1 MNLESI
7 HPKETTMLNKAFLS
21 LALTVVL
28 LGFGGVAL
36 AAALPMPAGYPTLL
50 GASCG
55 GVHVTT
61 YITGFNAD
69 GTVAGEVYAWTS
81 CSTGGRGSKPRK
93 IEAYHTMA
101 WDFFGGYTVSA
112 YDAGPLVSGT
122 YTDGYG
128 NVASA
133 INGVPDLQVN
143 QIPPNAISLSAHVPA
158 VIGLSDVGA
167 QAAVLAA
174 GLLSAVVTSCQNAY
188 PAPHSVFNQSPAAGK
203 VVPYQSQVTLYVSL
217 GTVAYCNAND

>member
-1 MNLESI
+1 
-7 HPKETTMLNKAFLS
+7 MLKKAILSLSLTLAS
-21 LALTVVL
+21 LAL
-28 LGFGGVAL
+28 GGAAL
-36 AAALPMPAGYPTLL
+36 ADALPMPAGYPTLL

-61 YITGFNAD
+61 YVTGFNAD

-81 CSTGGRGSKPRK
+81 CSTGGRGAKPRK

-101 WDFFGGYTVSA
+101 WDFFGGYTVDA
-112 YDAGPLVSGT
+112 YDGGPLVSGT
-122 YTDGYG
+122 FTDSYG
-128 NVASA
+128 NVASS

-143 QIPPNAISLSAHVPA
+143 QIPPNAVSLSAHVPS
-158 VIGLSDVGA
+158 VIGMSDVNA

-174 GLLSAVVTSCQNAY
+174 GLVSATVSSCQNAY
-188 PAPHSVFNQSPAAGK
+188 PTPHSVFNQSPAAGK

-217 GTVAYCNAND
+217 GTVAYCDAND

>member
-1 MNLESI
+1 
-7 HPKETTMLNKAFLS
+7 MLKKALLS
-21 LALTVVL
+21 LALTVAL
-28 LGFGGVAL
+28 LGL
-36 AAALPMPAGYPTLL
+36 AGAAFADALPMPAGYPTLL

-61 YITGFNAD
+61 YVTGFNAD

-112 YDAGPLVSGT
+112 YDGGPLVSGT
-122 YTDGYG
+122 FTDSYG

-143 QIPPNAISLSAHVPA
+143 QIPPNAISLSAHVPS
-158 VIGLSDVGA
+158 VLGLSDVVA
-167 QAAVLAA
+167 QAAVHAA
-174 GLLSAVVTSCQNAY
+174 GLVPAVVTSCQNAY
-188 PAPHSVFNQSPAAGK
+188 PTPHGVFNQSPAAGR

>member
-1 MNLESI
+1 M
-7 HPKETTMLNKAFLS
+7 PKKAILS
-21 LALTVVL
+21 LALTL
-28 LGFGGVAL
+28 ATLALGGTAL
-36 AAALPMPAGYPTLL
+36 ADALPMPAGYPTLL

-61 YITGFNAD
+61 YVTGFNAD

-101 WDFFGGYTVSA
+101 WDFFGGYTVGA
-112 YDAGPLVSGT
+112 YDGGPLVSGT
-122 YTDGYG
+122 FTDSYG
-128 NVASA
+128 NVASS

-143 QIPPNAISLSAHVPA
+143 QVPPNAVSLAAHVPS
-158 VIGLSDVGA
+158 VIGMSDVSA

-174 GLLSAVVTSCQNAY
+174 GLQSAMVTSCQNAY
-188 PAPHSVFNQSPAAGK
+188 PTPHSVFNQSPAAGK

-217 GTVAYCNAND
+217 GTVAYCDAND